1 MGRVQED
8 VWITACDYRE
18 PGKKEAKIERGRPQG
33 DYRGDETTLGSNAGQ
48 RCETDEI
55 AAEKPAVPVERVS
68 DWTRAL

>member
-33 DYRGDETTLGSNAGQ
+33 ALSRRRNDAGQ
-48 RCETDEI
+48 QCG
-55 AAEKPAVPVERVS
+55 ARV
-68 DWTRAL
+68 RNQ